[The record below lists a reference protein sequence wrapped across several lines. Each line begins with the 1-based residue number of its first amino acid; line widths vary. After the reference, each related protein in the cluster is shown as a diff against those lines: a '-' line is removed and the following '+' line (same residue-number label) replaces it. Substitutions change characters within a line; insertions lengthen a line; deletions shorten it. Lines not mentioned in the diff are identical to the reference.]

1 MIQADG
7 KRFFLQ
13 GKNYSYAMY
22 VLESGFLQHLHYGGN
37 VTQSDLDYLIAIGD
51 TNAPHID
58 LNMDMAFDRMLS
70 EYGFYARGD
79 YREPTGIFERQDG
92 ASMSRLRYQG
102 YRVEQGAPQ
111 ILGMPHVRK
120 DDETLVVTLKDD
132 FSDVAVDLYYT
143 VCDDSDVLVRN
154 AVIRNTGDTPIMLKR
169 AFSFRAQLPNGN
181 YRMLRLAGT
190 WGQERIPEIAP
201 IAHGVTRLQSL
212 MGCTSHNTNCFMGI
226 LKENCAEECGECV
239 GVQLLYS
246 GSFALTA
253 EWCKNGPLTLQGGI
267 CDIGFDWELIGGEE
281 FVTPQVL
288 LTYSNEGLGGM
299 SRSIHDFLRDRVINP
314 AYVYKRRPIVVNN
327 WEATYFD
334 FNEEKLFPI
343 INEAAKLGIDTFVLD
358 DGWFGRRDD
367 DCSGLGD
374 WFVNEK
380 KLKGGLKT
388 IIDRCKKNGLKF
400 GLWFE
405 PEMVNEDSDLY
416 RAHPD
421 WAIHKEGVPPCRSRQ
436 QLVLDFTRKDVV
448 DYIYETISKVLRENE
463 ISYVKW
469 DMNRNLSELYSAA
482 LPAHRQGEFM
492 HRYILGVYDLAERLT
507 GAFPHIFFEGCA
519 GGGARYDAGMLYYF
533 PQIWTSD
540 DTDGFERTKIQW
552 GTSMCYPLSSM
563 SCHVSVCPNHQ
574 TQRTT
579 PFATRGNVASLGAFG
594 YELDLSKM
602 TDEEKALTKKQVE
615 HYKRTDELILKGDL
629 YRLMSPLEQNY
640 FCEMVV
646 KKDKSEAYVVGE
658 RIHGLPCDYNQYVFL
673 RGLDDDAL
681 YQIDELHIT
690 ASGKALK
697 NVGLLLPKTG
707 DFGSW
712 AWHLKKENGRGTV

>member
-1 MIQADG
+1 MIQAND
-7 KRFFLQ
+7 KTFLLH

-22 VLESGFLQHLHYGGN
+22 VLESGFLQHLHYGGK
-37 VTQSDLDYLIAIGD
+37 VTQADLDYLIAIGD

-58 LNMDMAFDRMLS
+58 MNMDMAFDRMLS

-79 YREPTGIFERQDG
+79 YREPTAIFERKDG
-92 ASMSRLRYQG
+92 ASMSRLRYES
-102 YRVEQGAPQ
+102 YRVEAGAPK
-111 ILGMPHVRK
+111 IAGMPHVRK
-120 DDETLVVTLKDD
+120 GDETLVITLKDD
-132 FSDVAVDLYYT
+132 FSDIAVDLYYT
-143 VCDDSDVLVRN
+143 VCNDSNVLVRN
-154 AVIRNTGDTPIMLKR
+154 AVIRNAGKEAITLKK
-169 AFSFRAQLPNGN
+169 AFSFRAQLPNGS
-181 YRMLRLAGT
+181 YKMMRLAGT

-226 LKENCAEECGECV
+226 LKENCTEEQGECL
-239 GVQLLYS
+239 GVQLIYS

-267 CDIGFDWELIGGEE
+267 CDVGFGWELAGGEE

-288 LTYSNEGLGGM
+288 LAYSNEGLGGM
-299 SRSIHDFLRDRVINP
+299 SRSIHDFLRERVINP

-343 INEAAKLGIDTFVLD
+343 IDEAGKLGIDTFVLD
-358 DGWFGRRDD
+358 DGWFGKRDSD
-367 DCSGLGD
+367 WAGLGD
-374 WFVNEK
+374 WVVNEK

-388 IIDRCKKNGLKF
+388 LIDRCKQNGLKF

-405 PEMVNEDSDLY
+405 PEMISEDSDLY

-421 WAIHKEGVPPCRSRQ
+421 WAIRKEGVEPCRSRQ
-436 QLVLDFTRKDVV
+436 QLVLDFTRKEIV
-448 DYIYETISKVLRENE
+448 DYIFGALGKVLSENE

-469 DMNRNLSELYSAA
+469 DMNRNISEAYSAA
-482 LPAHRQGEFM
+482 LPANRQGEFM

-507 GAFPHIFFEGCA
+507 SAFPHVFFEGCA
-519 GGGARYDAGMLYYF
+519 GGGGRFDAGMLYYF

-552 GTSMCYPLSSM
+552 GTSVCYPLSAM

-579 PFATRGNVASLGAFG
+579 PFETRGNIASLGAFG

-602 TDEEKALTKKQVE
+602 TDEEKALTKSQIE
-615 HYKRTDELILKGDL
+615 SYKRTDELILKGDL
-629 YRLMSPLEQNY
+629 YRLMNPLEQNY

-646 KKDKSEAYVVGE
+646 SKDKTTAYVAGE
-658 RIHGLPCDYNQYVFL
+658 RIHGLPCDYNQYVYL

-681 YQIDELHIT
+681 YEIEELNIT
-690 ASGKALK
+690 ATGRALK
-697 NVGLLLPKTG
+697 NAGLLLPKLP

-712 AWHLKKENGRGTV
+712 IWHIEKIK

>member
-1 MIQADG
+1 MIEANG
-7 KRFFLQ
+7 KTFLLQ

-22 VLESGFLQHLHYGGN
+22 VLESGFLQHLYYGGR
-37 VTQSDLDYLIAIGD
+37 VTQTDLNYLIEIGD

-58 LNMDMAFDRMLS
+58 MNMDMAFDRMLS

-79 YREPTGIFERQDG
+79 YREATAVFERKDG
-92 ASMSRLRYQG
+92 ASMSRLRYQS
-102 YRVEQGAPQ
+102 YRVEKGAPNVK
-111 ILGMPHVRK
+111 GMPHVRQG
-120 DDETLVVTLKDD
+120 DETLVITLKDD
-132 FSDVAVDLYYT
+132 FSDISVDLYYT
-143 VCDDSDVLVRN
+143 VCDDSDVLVRSS
-154 AVIRNTGDTPIMLKR
+154 VIRNTGREAIMLKK

-181 YRMLRLAGT
+181 YRMTRLAGT
-190 WGQERIPEIAP
+190 WGQERIPDIAP
-201 IAHGVTRLQSL
+201 IAHGITRLQSIQ
-212 MGCTSHNTNCFMGI
+212 GCTSHNTNCFMGI
-226 LKENCAEECGECV
+226 LKEVCTEDSGECF
-239 GVQLLYS
+239 GIQLIYS

-267 CDIGFDWELIGGEE
+267 CDTGFCWELNGGEE
-281 FVTPQVL
+281 FVTPQAL
-288 LTYSNEGLGGM
+288 LTYSGEGIGGM
-299 SRSIHDFLRDRVINP
+299 SRSIHDFLRERVINP

-343 INEAAKLGIDTFVLD
+343 IDEAGKLGIDTFVLD
-358 DGWFGRRDD
+358 DGWFGKRDSD
-367 DCSGLGD
+367 WSGLGD

-421 WAIHKEGVPPCRSRQ
+421 WAIHKDGIEPCRSRQ

-448 DYIYETISKVLRENE
+448 DYIFGVVSKVLKENE

-469 DMNRNLSELYSAA
+469 DMNRNITECYSQS

-507 GAFPHIFFEGCA
+507 SSFPNVFFEGCA
-519 GGGARYDAGMLYYF
+519 GGGGRFDAGMLYYF
-533 PQIWTSD
+533 SQIWTSD

-552 GTSMCYPLSSM
+552 GTSVCYPLSSM

-574 TQRTT
+574 TQRIT
-579 PFATRGNVASLGAFG
+579 PFETRGNVASLGAFG

-602 TDEEKALTKKQVE
+602 TEGEKALTKAQIE
-615 HYKRTDELILKGDL
+615 SYKRTGELILKGDL
-629 YRLMSPLEQNY
+629 YRLMNPLEKNY
-640 FCEMVV
+640 FCVMVV
-646 KKDKSEAYVVGE
+646 TKDKSEAYVVGE
-658 RIHGLPCDYNQYVFL
+658 RILGIPCDYNQYL
-673 RGLDDDAL
+673 YLHGLDENAL
-681 YQIDELHIT
+681 YKIEELNIK
-690 ASGKALK
+690 ASGKALQ
-697 NVGLLLPKTG
+697 NAGLLLPKLS

-712 AWHLKKENGRGTV
+712 AWHLKKV

>member
-1 MIQADG
+1 MIEANG
-7 KRFFLQ
+7 KTFLLQ

-22 VLESGFLQHLHYGGN
+22 VLESGFLQHLYYGGR
-37 VTQSDLDYLIAIGD
+37 VTQTDLNYLIEIGD

-58 LNMDMAFDRMLS
+58 MNMDMAFDRMLS

-79 YREPTGIFERQDG
+79 YREATAVFERKDG
-92 ASMSRLRYQG
+92 ASMSRLRYQS
-102 YRVEQGAPQ
+102 YRVEKGAPN
-111 ILGMPHVRK
+111 IKGMPHVRQG
-120 DDETLVVTLKDD
+120 DETLVITLKDD
-132 FSDVAVDLYYT
+132 FSDISVDLYYT
-143 VCDDSDVLVRN
+143 VCDDSDVLVRSS
-154 AVIRNTGDTPIMLKR
+154 VIRNTGREAIMLKK

-181 YRMLRLAGT
+181 YRMTRLAGT
-190 WGQERIPEIAP
+190 WGQERIPDIAP
-201 IAHGVTRLQSL
+201 IAHGITRLQSIQ
-212 MGCTSHNTNCFMGI
+212 GCTSHNTNCFMGI
-226 LKENCAEECGECV
+226 LKEVCTEDSGECF
-239 GVQLLYS
+239 GIQLIYS

-253 EWCKNGPLTLQGGI
+253 EWCKNGSLTLQGGI
-267 CDIGFDWELIGGEE
+267 CDTGFCWELNGGEE

-288 LTYSNEGLGGM
+288 LTYSGEGIGGM
-299 SRSIHDFLRDRVINP
+299 SRSIHDFLRERVINP

-343 INEAAKLGIDTFVLD
+343 IDEAGKLGIDTFVLD
-358 DGWFGRRDD
+358 DGWFGKRDSD
-367 DCSGLGD
+367 WSGLGD

-421 WAIHKEGVPPCRSRQ
+421 WAIHKDGIEPCRSRQ

-448 DYIYETISKVLRENE
+448 DYIFGVVSKVLKENE

-469 DMNRNLSELYSAA
+469 DMNRNITECYSQS

-507 GAFPHIFFEGCA
+507 SSFPNVFFEGCA
-519 GGGARYDAGMLYYF
+519 GGGGRFDAGMLYYF
-533 PQIWTSD
+533 SQIWTSD

-552 GTSMCYPLSSM
+552 GTSVCYPLSSM

-574 TQRTT
+574 TQRIT
-579 PFATRGNVASLGAFG
+579 PFETRGNVASLGAFG

-602 TDEEKALTKKQVE
+602 TEGEKALTKAQIE
-615 HYKRTDELILKGDL
+615 SYKRTGELILKGDL
-629 YRLMSPLEQNY
+629 YRLMNPLEKNY
-640 FCEMVV
+640 FCVMVV
-646 KKDKSEAYVVGE
+646 TKDKSEAYVVGE
-658 RIHGLPCDYNQYVFL
+658 RILGIPCDYNQYL
-673 RGLDDDAL
+673 YLHGLDENAL
-681 YQIDELHIT
+681 YKIEELNIK
-690 ASGKALK
+690 ASGKALQ
-697 NVGLLLPKTG
+697 NAGLLLPKLS

-712 AWHLKKENGRGTV
+712 AWHLKKV

>member
-1 MIQADG
+1 MIEANG
-7 KRFFLQ
+7 KTFLLQ

-22 VLESGFLQHLHYGGN
+22 VLESGFLQHLYYGGR
-37 VTQSDLDYLIAIGD
+37 VTQTDLNYLIEIGD

-58 LNMDMAFDRMLS
+58 MNMDMAFDRMLS

-79 YREPTGIFERQDG
+79 YREATAVFERKDG
-92 ASMSRLRYQG
+92 ASMSRLRYQS
-102 YRVEQGAPQ
+102 YRVEKGAPN
-111 ILGMPHVRK
+111 IKGMPHVRQG
-120 DDETLVVTLKDD
+120 DETLVITLKDD
-132 FSDVAVDLYYT
+132 FSDISVDLYYT
-143 VCDDSDVLVRN
+143 VCDDSDVLVRSS
-154 AVIRNTGDTPIMLKR
+154 VIRNTGREAIMLKK

-181 YRMLRLAGT
+181 YRMTRLAGT
-190 WGQERIPEIAP
+190 WGQERIRDIAP
-201 IAHGVTRLQSL
+201 IAHGITRLQSIQ
-212 MGCTSHNTNCFMGI
+212 GCTSHNTNCFMGI
-226 LKENCAEECGECV
+226 LKEVCTEDSGECF
-239 GVQLLYS
+239 GIQLIYS

-267 CDIGFDWELIGGEE
+267 CDTGFCWELNGGEE
-281 FVTPQVL
+281 FVTPQAL
-288 LTYSNEGLGGM
+288 LTYSGEGIGGM
-299 SRSIHDFLRDRVINP
+299 SRSIHDFLRERVINP

-343 INEAAKLGIDTFVLD
+343 IDEAGKLGIDTFVLD
-358 DGWFGRRDD
+358 DGWFGKRDSD
-367 DCSGLGD
+367 WSGLGD

-405 PEMVNEDSDLY
+405 PEMVNEDSDLF
-416 RAHPD
+416 RTHPD
-421 WAIHKEGVPPCRSRQ
+421 WAIHKDGVEPCRSRQ

-448 DYIYETISKVLRENE
+448 DYIFGVVSKVLKENE

-469 DMNRNLSELYSAA
+469 DMNRNITECYSQS

-507 GAFPHIFFEGCA
+507 SSFPNVFFEGCA
-519 GGGARYDAGMLYYF
+519 GGGGRFDAGMLYYF
-533 PQIWTSD
+533 SQIWTSD

-552 GTSMCYPLSSM
+552 GTSVCYPLSSM

-574 TQRTT
+574 TQRIT
-579 PFATRGNVASLGAFG
+579 PFETRGNVASLGAFG

-602 TDEEKALTKKQVE
+602 TEGEKALTKAQIE
-615 HYKRTDELILKGDL
+615 SYKRTGELILKGDL
-629 YRLMSPLEQNY
+629 YRLMNPLEKNY
-640 FCEMVV
+640 FCVMVV
-646 KKDKSEAYVVGE
+646 TKDKSEAYVVGE
-658 RIHGLPCDYNQYVFL
+658 RILGIPCDYNQYL
-673 RGLDDDAL
+673 YLHGLDENAL
-681 YQIDELHIT
+681 YKIEELNIK
-690 ASGKALK
+690 ASGKALQ
-697 NVGLLLPKTG
+697 NAGLLLPKLS

-712 AWHLKKENGRGTV
+712 AWHLKKV

>member
-7 KRFFLQ
+7 KKFILQ

-22 VLESGFLQHLHYGGN
+22 VVETGFLQHLHYGGRITEN
-37 VTQSDLDYLIAIGD
+37 DLGYLIQIGD
-51 TNAPHID
+51 TNAPHND
-58 LNMDMAFDRMLS
+58 MNMDMAFDRMLS

-79 YREPTGIFERQDG
+79 YREPTGIFERKDG
-92 ASMSRLRYQG
+92 ASMSRMRYQG
-102 YRVEQGAPQ
+102 YRVEKGAPK
-111 ILGMPHVRK
+111 IEGMPHVRTG
-120 DDETLVVTLKDD
+120 DETLIITLKDD
-132 FSDVAVDLYYT
+132 FSDIAVDLYYT
-143 VCDDSDVLVRN
+143 VSDDTNVLVRN
-154 AVIRNTGDTPIMLKR
+154 VVIRNTGTDAVMLKK

-212 MGCTSHNTNCFMGI
+212 QGCTSHNTNCFMGI
-226 LKENCAEECGECV
+226 LKEDCREESGECV
-239 GVQLLYS
+239 GVQLVYS

-253 EWCKNGPLTLQGGI
+253 EWCKNGALTLQGGI
-267 CDIGFDWELIGGEE
+267 NDTGFGWELNGGEE

-288 LTYSNEGLGGM
+288 LTYSGEGLGGM
-299 SRSIHDFLRDRVINP
+299 SRSIHDFLRERVINP
-314 AYVYKRRPIVVNN
+314 ANVYKCRPIVVNN

-343 INEAAKLGIDTFVLD
+343 IDEASKLGIDTFVLD
-358 DGWFGRRDD
+358 DGWFGKRDSD
-367 DCSGLGD
+367 WSGLGD
-374 WFVNEK
+374 WYVNEK

-388 IIDRCKKNGLKF
+388 LIERCKQNGLKF

-405 PEMVNEDSDLY
+405 PEMINEDSDLY

-421 WAIHKEGVPPCRSRQ
+421 WAIYKEGVEPCRSRQ
-436 QLVLDFTRKDVV
+436 QLTLDFTRKEVV
-448 DYIYETISKVLRENE
+448 DYIFGVVSKVLKEND

-469 DMNRNLSELYSAA
+469 DMNRSITEVYSAK

-507 GAFPHIFFEGCA
+507 GAFPKVFFEGCA
-519 GGGARYDAGMLYYF
+519 GGGGRFDAGMLYYF

-540 DTDGFERTKIQW
+540 DTDGYERTKIQW
-552 GTSMCYPLSSM
+552 GTSVCYPLSSM

-574 TQRTT
+574 TQRIT
-579 PFATRGNVASLGAFG
+579 PFETRGNVASLGAFG

-602 TDEEKALTKKQVE
+602 TEEEKALTKKQVE
-615 HYKRTDELILKGDL
+615 NYKRTDELILKGDL
-629 YRLMSPLEQNY
+629 YRLMNPLERNY

-646 KKDKSEAYVVGE
+646 SKDKKEAYVVGE
-658 RIHGLPCDYNQYVFL
+658 RIHGIPCDYNQYIYL
-673 RGLDDDAL
+673 RGLDDDTL
-681 YQIDELHIT
+681 YEIEELHLR

-697 NVGLLLPKTG
+697 NAGLLLPKLS

-712 AWHLKKENGRGTV
+712 TWHLKQVD

>member
-1 MIQADG
+1 MIQANG
-7 KRFFLQ
+7 KTFFLQ
-13 GKNYSYAMY
+13 GKNYSYVMC
-22 VLESGFLQHLHYGGN
+22 VVETGFLQHLHYGGK
-37 VTQSDLDYLIAIGD
+37 VTQSDLEYLIAIGD
-51 TNAPHID
+51 TNAPHTD
-58 LNMDMAFDRMLS
+58 MNMDMAFDRMLS

-79 YREPTGIFERQDG
+79 YREPTAIFERSDG
-92 ASMSRLRYQG
+92 ASMSRLRYFS
-102 YRVEQGAPQ
+102 YRVEKGAPKIQ
-111 ILGMPHVRK
+111 GMPHVRQG
-120 DDETLVVTLKDD
+120 DETLIITLKDD
-132 FSDVAVDLYYT
+132 FSDIAVDLYYT

-154 AVIRNTGDTPIMLKR
+154 AVIRNTGNAPIMLKR

-226 LKENCAEECGECV
+226 LKDRCTEESGECV
-239 GVQLLYS
+239 GVQLIYS

-267 CDIGFDWELIGGEE
+267 CDIGFGWELNGGEE

-299 SRSIHDFLRDRVINP
+299 SRSIHDFLRERVINP

-343 INEAAKLGIDTFVLD
+343 IDEAAKLGIDTFVLD
-358 DGWFGRRDD
+358 DGWFGKRDSD
-367 DCSGLGD
+367 WSGLGD

-388 IIDRCKKNGLKF
+388 IIDRCKQNGLKF

-405 PEMVNEDSDLY
+405 PEMVSEDSDLY

-421 WAIHKEGVPPCRSRQ
+421 WAICKEGVEPCRSRQ

-448 DYIYETISKVLRENE
+448 DYIFGVVSKVLCENE

-469 DMNRNLSELYSAA
+469 DMNRNISEVYSAA

-519 GGGARYDAGMLYYF
+519 GGGARYDAGMLYFF

-552 GTSMCYPLSSM
+552 GTSVCYPPSSM

-579 PFATRGNVASLGAFG
+579 PFETRGNVASLGAFG

-602 TDEEKALTKKQVE
+602 TDAEKELTKEQVDR
-615 HYKRTDELILKGDL
+615 YKRTDELILKGDL

-640 FCEMVV
+640 FCMMAVS
-646 KKDKSEAYVVGE
+646 KDKSKAYVVGE
-658 RIHGLPCDYNQYVFL
+658 RIHGLPSDYNQYVYL
-673 RGLDDDAL
+673 RGLDEDTL
-681 YQIDELHIT
+681 YQIEELNIT
-690 ASGKALK
+690 ASGKALR
-697 NVGLLLPKTG
+697 NAGLLLPKLP

-712 AWHLKKENGRGTV
+712 SWHIKKIK